1 MACFTDL
8 DYRNKSYP
16 FVQTI
21 ATAAGIGSISYGCYD
36 AATNSAKLYQFY
48 NPLYVI
54 GTTVTA
60 GSFVVGVQY
69 QIISLG
75 STTQEQWNTAA
86 GTTGVTYVAG
96 DVFTAAAVEAGTGT
110 ASLIPIS
117 QNCFVQK
124 TEDQQYYLTNE
135 ALALALA

>member
-1 MACFTDL
+1 MACFTAL

-21 ATAAGIGSISYGCYD
+21 SDAAGIGSISYGCYD
-36 AATNSAKLYQFY
+36 AASDSAKLYQFY

-54 GTTVTA
+54 GTTLVAT
-60 GSFVVGVQY
+60 SLVVGVEY

-75 STTQEQWNTAA
+75 DTNWNTVA
-86 GTTGVTYVAG
+86 GTTGVTYAAG
-96 DVFTAAAVEAGTGT
+96 DVFTVAVVGTGPGT
-110 ASLIPIS
+110 ASLIPVS

-124 TEDQQYYLTNE
+124 TEDQQYFLTNE

>member
-21 ATAAGIGSISYGCYD
+21 SDAAGIGSISYGCYD
-36 AATNSAKLYQFY
+36 AASDSAKLYQFY

-54 GTTVTA
+54 GTTLIAT
-60 GSFVVGVQY
+60 SLVVGVEY

-75 STTQEQWNTAA
+75 NTNWNTVA
-86 GTTGVTYVAG
+86 GTSGVTYVAG
-96 DVFTAAAVEAGTGT
+96 DVFTVAAVEETGTGT
-110 ASLIPIS
+110 ASLIPVS

-124 TEDQQYYLTNE
+124 TEDQQYFLTNE

>member
-1 MACFTDL
+1 MACFTAL

-21 ATAAGIGSISYGCYD
+21 ADAAGITPISYGCYD
-36 AATNSAKLYQFY
+36 SATDAAKLYQFY

-54 GTTVTA
+54 GTTLVAT
-60 GSFVVGVQY
+60 SLVVGVEY

-75 STTQEQWNTAA
+75 NTNWNTVA
-86 GTTGVTYVAG
+86 GTSGVTYVAG
-96 DVFTAAAVEAGTGT
+96 DVFTAAVVGTGTGT
-110 ASLIPIS
+110 ASLIPVS

>member
-54 GTTVTA
+54 GTTKVAT
-60 GSFVVGVQY
+60 SLVVGVQY

-75 STTQEQWNTAA
+75 NTNWNTVA
-86 GTTGVTYVAG
+86 GTTGITYVAG
-96 DVFTAAAVEAGTGT
+96 DIFTVAVVGTGTGT
-110 ASLIPIS
+110 ASLIPVS

>member
-1 MACFTDL
+1 MACFTAL

-21 ATAAGIGSISYGCYD
+21 ADAAGISPISYGCYD
-36 AATNSAKLYQFY
+36 AATDSAKLYQFY

-54 GTTVTA
+54 GTTEVA
-60 GSFVVGVQY
+60 GSLVVGVEY

-75 STTQEQWNTAA
+75 DTDWNAVA
-86 GTTGVTYVAG
+86 GTTEITYVAG
-96 DVFTAAAVEAGTGT
+96 DVFTVAEVGTGTGT
-110 ASLIPIS
+110 ASLIPVS

-124 TEDQQYYLTNE
+124 TEDQQYFLTNE
-135 ALALALA
+135 ALSAALTPIL

>member
-21 ATAAGIGSISYGCYD
+21 ADAAGISPISYGCFD
-36 AATNSAKLYQFY
+36 AATDSAKLYQFY

-54 GTTVTA
+54 GTTKVAT
-60 GSFVVGVQY
+60 SLVVGVQY

-75 STTQEQWNTAA
+75 NTNWNTVA
-86 GTTGVTYVAG
+86 GTTGITYVAG
-96 DVFTAAAVEAGTGT
+96 DVFTAVAVGTGTGT
-110 ASLIPIS
+110 ASLIPVS

-135 ALALALA
+135 ALAFALA